1 MTGRTAPMTTAPA
14 QDAPA
19 PLLARTV
26 PIADPGDLLRLLPGP
41 AAADVTSWVRRG
53 DGLVG
58 WGVAARVD
66 TSGSGRMIEADDWW
80 RRTAAAMVVRD
91 DVGVPGTGPVAF
103 GSFSFTRGSSA
114 GGTLIV
120 PRVVVGRREGRSWLT
135 VVGPA
140 ELSPAPT
147 LAGSRGRVLP
157 VRGPGAVS
165 FADGTLSV
173 AQWQQ
178 AVADVIEQ
186 IRDGQVEKVVMARD
200 VLATTAEDL
209 DVRHLLRNLAAQYP
223 TCWTF
228 AVDSL
233 VGATPEL
240 LVRRDQGLV
249 ACRVLAGTIQRTGDD
264 DEDLRHAAQLARS
277 SKDLGEHELAVD
289 SVADALAPYCSSL
302 HVPDSPFVLHLP
314 NVMHLASDVTG
325 VVDRSSGSGPSSLA
339 LAAALHPTAAV
350 GGTPTARAV
359 EVLTEAEQMDRRR
372 YAGPVGW
379 MGTDGDGEW
388 GSARRSGEGTGPRT
402 VRLFAGCGIVAASD
416 PEAETAESEAKLRP
430 MRTALT
436 TP

>member
-1 MTGRTAPMTTAPA
+1 MSTAPA
-14 QDAPA
+14 GH

-26 PIADPGDLLRLLPGP
+26 PIDDPGDLLRLLPEP
-41 AAADVTSWVRRG
+41 AAASTTSWVRRG

-66 TSGSGRMIEADDWW
+66 TSGPGRMIDADAWW
-80 RRTAAAMVVRD
+80 RDTAAAMVVRD
-91 DVGVPGTGPVAF
+91 DVGLPGTGPVAF
-103 GSFSFTRGSSA
+103 GSFSFTRDSAA
-114 GGTLIV
+114 GGTLVV
-120 PRVVVGRREGRSWLT
+120 PRVVVGRRKGRAWLT

-140 ELSPAPT
+140 GLNPAPT
-147 LAGSRGRVLP
+147 LTESRGRVTP
-157 VRGPGAVS
+157 VRPPGPVT
-165 FADGTLSV
+165 FADGALDTER
-173 AQWQQ
+173 WQE
-178 AVADVIEQ
+178 AVAGVIER
-186 IRDGQVEKVVMARD
+186 IRAGHVAKVVMARD
-200 VLATTAEDL
+200 VVATTAEDL
-209 DVRHLLRNLAAQYP
+209 DVRHVLTNLAAQYP

-289 SVADALAPYCSSL
+289 SVADALAPYCSSFN
-302 HVPDSPFVLHLP
+302 VPEAPFVLHLP

-325 VVDRSSGSGPSSLA
+325 VVDRSSGPSSLA
-339 LAAALHPTAAV
+339 LADALHPTAAV
-350 GGTPTARAV
+350 GGTPTQRAV

-379 MGTDGDGEW
+379 MGADGDGEW
-388 GSARRSGEGTGPRT
+388 GIALRSGEVTGPRT
-402 VRLFAGCGIVAASD
+402 VRLYAGCGIVAASD
-416 PEAETAESEAKLRP
+416 PAAEAAESEAKLRP

-436 TP
+436 AP